1 MSETESKDAKTS
13 EGTITRLPMAQDS
26 SPDNTSFTP
35 KMGEINRIEIKVKPP
50 PEVDK

>member
-1 MSETESKDAKTS
+1 LSPTIALRRTACKT
-13 EGTITRLPMAQDS
+13 
-26 SPDNTSFTP
+26 FTP